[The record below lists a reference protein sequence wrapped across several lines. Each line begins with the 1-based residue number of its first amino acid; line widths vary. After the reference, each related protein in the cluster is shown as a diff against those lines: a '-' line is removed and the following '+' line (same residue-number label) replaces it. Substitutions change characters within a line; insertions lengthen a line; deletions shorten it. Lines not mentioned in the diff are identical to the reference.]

1 MPNPNVDFT
10 TGQTLTAAQ
19 QNRFGRG
26 WMGGAQSTVNYT
38 LTTANA
44 IATGMSVTFTGV
56 AGRVYKLT
64 YFEPAVETSTIA
76 AGSTTVLNIRQTN
89 AAGTQVTSGVVASQ
103 VAGLKDV
110 NALCLVAIIPIITS
124 GSTTYVGCA
133 IANNTTGAPIL
144 GRNATQPALLLVE
157 DIGQV

>member
-26 WMGGAQSTVNYT
+26 YMGGAQSTVNYT
-38 LTTANA
+38 LTAANA
-44 IATGMSVTFTGV
+44 IATGMTVTFTGV

-64 YFEPAVETSTIA
+64 YYEPAVETSTIA
-76 AGSTTVLNIRQTN
+76 AGSSTVLNIRQTN
-89 AAGTQVTSGVVASQ
+89 AAGTQITSGVVVSQ
-103 VAGLKDV
+103 VAGLKDA
-110 NALCLVAIIPIITS
+110 NGLCLVAIIPIVTS
-124 GSTTYVGCA
+124 GATTYVGCA

-144 GRNATQPALLLVE
+144 GRSASSPALLLIE
-157 DIGQV
+157 DIGLI